1 MNRANNKLTGIKDSA
16 FVRGVLYFFI
26 GIFSYPGLCIFNRL
40 KVTGMNH
47 LKNLPKQKVLFV
59 SNHHTYFAD
68 VITLVHIFCAVKW
81 GKTKGLGI
89 PYYLLL
95 PFTRVRYVAADTTM
109 KSSFLSKIFT
119 LAGAITVKRT
129 WAPNTGEQ
137 RNSINPGDT
146 RNILKALE
154 DNWVIT
160 FPQGTTK
167 EFAPGRKGTAY
178 IIKQTNPIVI
188 PVVINGFRTAF
199 DKKGLQM
206 KRKGTKLTVQ
216 FKDPLQIDFEDSQ
229 ENILEQIMDSIE
241 QSKRYQ
247 PILA

>member
-1 MNRANNKLTGIKDSA
+1 MRFNNKIKESA
-16 FVRGVLYFFI
+16 FLRGILYFFI
-26 GIFSYPGLCIFNRL
+26 GIFSYPGLCIFNKL
-40 KVTGMNH
+40 KVTGMEK
-47 LKNLPKQKVLFV
+47 LKTLPKEKVLFV

-68 VITLVHIFCAVKW
+68 VITLVHIFCASKW
-81 GKTKGLGI
+81 GKNKGLGV
-89 PYYLLL
+89 PTYLLF
-95 PFTRVRYVAADTTM
+95 PFTRVRYVAADSTM

-146 RNILKALE
+146 RNILNALNE
-154 DNWVIT
+154 NWVIT

-167 EFAPGRKGTAY
+167 EFAAGRKGTAY
-178 IIKQTNPIVI
+178 IIKQVKPIVI

-206 KRKGTKLTVQ
+206 KKKGTKLSVQ
-216 FKDPLQIDFEDSQ
+216 FKDPLDINYDDSMED
-229 ENILEQIMDSIE
+229 ILEQIMDSIE
-241 QSKRYQ
+241 QSKKFQ
-247 PILA
+247 PKIV

>member
-1 MNRANNKLTGIKDSA
+1 MGLDSSLKNSG
-16 FVRGVLYFFI
+16 FVRGMLYFFI
-26 GIFSYPGLCIFNRL
+26 GIFSYPGLCIFNKL
-40 KVTGMNH
+40 KITGMEK
-47 LKNLPKQKVLFV
+47 LKPLPKQKVLFV

-68 VITLVHIFCAVKW
+68 VITLVHIFCAAKW
-81 GKTKGLGI
+81 GKKRGLGI

-95 PFTRVRYVAADTTM
+95 PFTRVRYVAADATM

-154 DNWVIT
+154 ENWVIT

-167 EFAPGRKGTAY
+167 EFAAGRKGTAY
-178 IIKQTNPIVI
+178 VIKQVKPIVI
-188 PVVINGFRTAF
+188 PVVISGFRTAF

-206 KRKGTKLTVQ
+206 KQKGTKLSVQ
-216 FKDPLQIDFEDSQ
+216 FKDPLNIDYDDSL

-241 QSKRYQ
+241 QSKKYQ
-247 PILA
+247 PVIV

>member
-1 MNRANNKLTGIKDSA
+1 MGLDSSLKNSG
-16 FVRGVLYFFI
+16 FVRGMLYFFI
-26 GIFSYPGLCIFNRL
+26 GIFSYPGLCIFNKL
-40 KVTGMNH
+40 KVIGMEK
-47 LKNLPKQKVLFV
+47 LKPLPKQKVLFV

-68 VITLVHIFCAVKW
+68 VITLVHIFCAAKW
-81 GKTKGLGI
+81 GKKRGLGI

-95 PFTRVRYVAADTTM
+95 PFTRVRYVAADATM

-154 DNWVIT
+154 ENWVIT

-167 EFAPGRKGTAY
+167 EFAAGRKGTAY
-178 IIKQTNPIVI
+178 VIKQVKPIVI

-206 KRKGTKLTVQ
+206 KQKGTKLSVQ
-216 FKDPLQIDFEDSQ
+216 FKDPLNIDYDDSL

-241 QSKRYQ
+241 QSKKYQ
-247 PILA
+247 PVMD

>member
-1 MNRANNKLTGIKDSA
+1 MRFINILKKSA
-16 FVRGVLYFFI
+16 FVRGMLYFFI
-26 GIFSYPGLCIFNRL
+26 GIFSFPGLCIFNKL
-40 KVTGMNH
+40 KVTGMEK
-47 LKNLPKQKVLFV
+47 LKVLPKQKVLFV

-95 PFTRVRYVAADTTM
+95 PFTRVRYVAADATM

-154 DNWVIT
+154 HNWIIT

-167 EFAPGRKGTAY
+167 EFATGRKGTAY
-178 IIKQTNPIVI
+178 IIKQTRPIVI
-188 PVVINGFRTAF
+188 PVVIKGFRTAF
-199 DKKGLQM
+199 DKKGLQL
-206 KRKGTKLTVQ
+206 KRKGTRLSVQ
-216 FKDPLQIDFEDSQ
+216 FKDPLPINYDDSLED
-229 ENILEQIMDSIE
+229 ILEQIMDGIE
-241 QSKRYQ
+241 QSKKYQ
-247 PILA
+247 PANI